1 MHNNYNKMKTISIDL
16 PDSVELDEQEARIY
30 LASRLFEVGI
40 LSLAQA
46 AEMVKMDKR
55 TFIEVMGNYGVSL
68 FNYSPEELIKDAE
81 NVRSRNR

>member
-1 MHNNYNKMKTISIDL
+1 MKTISIDL

-68 FNYSPEELIKDAE
+68 FNYSPEELIKDVE